1 MNRIVFLSFFLPC
14 VSAFLPN
21 GHPAIKV
28 VTPSTFQL
36 PATAST
42 EVLDAPLI
50 PADAVVPPMPAQSQI
65 VQDAIASRTAMDANQ
80 QFMPAQVQEY
90 QPAQAQ
96 EYQPAQAQAAA
107 AVEPKPFYQD
117 PVFFGASIAGFF
129 ASMFGAAGLVLQ
141 RRKSNARA
149 ERLAVNA
156 AAAALALAGATAGA
170 TPAFAGNA
178 SNGEQIFSG
187 NCAACHAGGNNV
199 IQAEKTLKKDALV
212 EYLAGGFKEE
222 SIVYQVTNGKNAMP
236 AFGGRL
242 SDEEIADVAAYVY
255 KTSNADSWE

>member
-1 MNRIVFLSFFLPC
+1 MNALVFLLPC
-14 VSAFLPN
+14 VGAFV
-21 GHPAIKV
+21 PAPPAV
-28 VTPSTFQL
+28 SNHRL
-36 PATAST
+36 PATAAT
-42 EVLDAPLI
+42 AEAGMPNVAPYTLTDDAALPPLAGQPQI
-50 PADAVVPPMPAQSQI
+50 VTDAIATATAKAQMDFAQPMPAQSQ
-65 VQDAIASRTAMDANQ
+65 ALR
-80 QFMPAQVQEY
+80 
-90 QPAQAQ
+90 
-96 EYQPAQAQAAA
+96 PAQAQAAVA
-107 AVEPKPFYQD
+107 AAAAAEPEQNASIFSQPGIM
-117 PVFFGASIAGFF
+117 GASIAGFF
-129 ASMFGAAGLVLQ
+129 ASMFGAAGLVLH
-141 RRKSNARA
+141 RRKAEKRS
-149 ERLAVNA
+149 ERLAANA
-156 AAAALALAGATAGA
+156 AAVALAIASATAGA

-178 SNGEQIFSG
+178 ANGEQIFSG